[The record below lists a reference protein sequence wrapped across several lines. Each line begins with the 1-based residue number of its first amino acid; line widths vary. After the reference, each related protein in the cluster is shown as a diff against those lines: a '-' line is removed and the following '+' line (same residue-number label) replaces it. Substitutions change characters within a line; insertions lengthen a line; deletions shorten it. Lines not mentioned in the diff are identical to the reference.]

1 MLVTLAQILQKSRN
15 KSNVFCNVLSQHL
28 AAVMDGLAKKFL
40 PKSSNVSIS
49 GRSGA
54 EKLKAEAEEAIKA
67 LDSNKN
73 NKQVIVNIVING
85 ASIFDV
91 NHKGEV

>member
-1 MLVTLAQILQKSRN
+1 MDCLAN
-15 KSNVFCNVLSQHL
+15 
-28 AAVMDGLAKKFL
+28 
-40 PKSSNVSIS
+40 KSSNVSIS

-67 LDSNKN
+67 LDSNNN
-73 NKQVIVNIVING
+73 NKQVIVNTNG

-91 NHKGEV
+91 NHKGGV

>member
-1 MLVTLAQILQKSRN
+1 MDCLAN
-15 KSNVFCNVLSQHL
+15 
-28 AAVMDGLAKKFL
+28 
-40 PKSSNVSIS
+40 KSSNVSIS

-73 NKQVIVNIVING
+73 NKQVICKHC
-85 ASIFDV
+85 D
-91 NHKGEV
+91 

>member
-28 AAVMDGLAKKFL
+28 ATVMDGLAKKFL

-54 EKLKAEAEEAIKA
+54 EKLKAEAEEALNKA
-67 LDSNKN
+67 LDSNNN
-73 NKQVIVNIVING
+73 NKQVIVNTNG

-91 NHKGEV
+91 NHKGGV

>member
-1 MLVTLAQILQKSRN
+1 MDCLAN
-15 KSNVFCNVLSQHL
+15 
-28 AAVMDGLAKKFL
+28 
-40 PKSSNVSIS
+40 KSSNVSIS

-54 EKLKAEAEEAIKA
+54 EKLKAEAEEALKKT
-67 LDSNKN
+67 LDSNNN

-91 NHKGEV
+91 NHKGGETCEEEWGAQRVLPLQVLGAQALLP

>member
-15 KSNVFCNVLSQHL
+15 KSSVFCNVLSQHR
-28 AAVMDGLAKKFL
+28 ASVMDCLAN
-40 PKSSNVSIS
+40 KSSNVSIS

-54 EKLKAEAEEAIKA
+54 EKLKAEAEEALKKT
-67 LDSNKN
+67 LDSNNN

-91 NHKGEV
+91 NHKGGV